1 MYETLHCHTTTSDGQ
16 LTHLQVLDACA
27 RNNISIVAF
36 TDHDA
41 VPNQKI
47 VDQLQANK
55 DHPTKWIIGCELSS
69 GWPKEIGGVGSS
81 FHIVGLFV
89 DPFNKALLERNR
101 KFQESR
107 VERMERM
114 VKNLKGLG
122 FEVSVDDCLKESG
135 GESIGRPHIVAALK
149 KIEPNLKIIEELKN
163 KMAEDA
169 ENDSELKEKY
179 EKMIERGEEQYPYVL
194 FLDSAAYIPNIYVDY
209 LYYTDLDE
217 TVRLIRGAGGVAIL
231 AHWSFSKSKVGE
243 KVIEGLFKESRLDG
257 AEIVFG
263 LGVTWRGGGEMKEDM
278 GTMKRL
284 TEKWNKLQSGGADIH
299 KEEDFRYFVEAKW
312 YAEKTV
318 GLTERM
324 IKQGNLDPQF
334 SSLRCL

>member
-1 MYETLHCHTTTSDGQ
+1 MNPEMYETLHCHTKTSDGE
-16 LTHLQVLDACA
+16 LTHLQVLEACA
-27 RNNISIVAF
+27 QNNISVVAF

-41 VPNQKI
+41 LPNQQT

-55 DHPTKWIIGCELSS
+55 NHQTKWIIGCELSS

-89 DPFNKALLERNR
+89 DPLNKALLERNL

-107 VERMERM
+107 VERMEQM
-114 VKNLKGLG
+114 VKNLKGMG
-122 FEVSVDDCLKESG
+122 FKISVDDCLKESG

-149 KIEPNLKIIEELKN
+149 KKEQNIEITEKLKN
-163 KMAEDA
+163 KMGKDA
-169 ENDSELKEKY
+169 ESDPELKEKY
-179 EKMIERGEEQYPYVL
+179 EKMIERGEDQYPYVL

-217 TVRLIRGAGGVAIL
+217 TVKVIRDAGGVAIL
-231 AHWSFSKSKVGE
+231 AHWSFSKSKVDE
-243 KVIEGLFKESRLDG
+243 QVIEKLFKEGRLDG

-263 LGVTWRGGGEMKEDM
+263 LGVTERQDEMKEDM
-278 GTMKRL
+278 ETMKRL
-284 TEKWNKLQSGGADIH
+284 TKKWNKLQSGGADIH
-299 KEEDFRYFVEAKW
+299 KGEDFSYFVEAAW
-312 YAEKTV
+312 YTKKTI

-324 IKQGNLDPQF
+324 IQQITPK
-334 SSLRCL
+334 

>member
-1 MYETLHCHTTTSDGQ
+1 MYETLHCHTTASDGQ

-27 RNNISIVAF
+27 RNDISVAAF

-41 VPNQKI
+41 LPNQKVI
-47 VDQLQANK
+47 DQLQANK
-55 DHPTKWIIGCELSS
+55 DHPIKWIVGCELSS
-69 GWPKEIGGVGSS
+69 GWPKEIGGVGSN

-107 VERMERM
+107 VDRMERI

-122 FEVSVDDCLKESG
+122 FEISVDDCLKESD

-149 KIEPNLKIIEELKN
+149 RNEPNLKIIEELKS

-169 ENDSELKEKY
+169 ETNPELKEKY
-179 EKMIERGEEQYPYVL
+179 EKMIERGEDQYPYVL
-194 FLDSAAYIPNIYVDY
+194 FLDNTAYIPNIYVDY

-217 TVRLIRGAGGVAIL
+217 TVRLIRGASGVAIL
-231 AHWSFSKSKVGE
+231 AHWSFSKSKVDE
-243 KVIEGLFKESRLDG
+243 KVVEKLFEEDRLDG

-263 LGVTWRGGGEMKEDM
+263 LGVTERRDEIKQDM
-278 GTMKRL
+278 ETMKRL

-299 KEEDFRYFVEAKW
+299 KEEDFGYFVEAEW
-312 YAEKTV
+312 YVKKTI

-324 IKQGNLDPQF
+324 IKQGNIDPRF
-334 SSLRCL
+334 SSFAV

>member
-1 MYETLHCHTTTSDGQ
+1 MYETLHCHTTTSDGL

-27 RNNISIVAF
+27 QNNIGVVAF

-41 VPNQKI
+41 LPNQQT

-55 DHPTKWIIGCELSS
+55 DHPTKWVVGCELSS

-89 DPFNKALLERNR
+89 DPFNKELLERNR

-122 FEVSVDDCLKESG
+122 FEISVDDCLKESG

-163 KMAEDA
+163 KMAKDTEGDP
-169 ENDSELKEKY
+169 ELKEKY

-194 FLDSAAYIPNIYVDY
+194 FLDSAAYIPDIYVDY

-217 TVRLIRGAGGVAIL
+217 TVKVIRSAGGVAIL
-231 AHWSFSKSKVGE
+231 AHWSFSKSKVDK
-243 KVIEGLFKESRLDG
+243 KVIEKLFKENRLDG
-257 AEIVFG
+257 AEIIFG
-263 LGVTWRGGGEMKEDM
+263 LGVTERQEEMKEDM
-278 GTMKRL
+278 ETMRRL
-284 TEKWNKLQSGGADIH
+284 TEKWNKLQSGGVDIH
-299 KEEDFRYFVEAKW
+299 KEEDFGYFVEAEW
-312 YAEKTV
+312 YAEKTI
-318 GLTERM
+318 GLTARM
-324 IKQGNLDPQF
+324 IKQGNIDPQF